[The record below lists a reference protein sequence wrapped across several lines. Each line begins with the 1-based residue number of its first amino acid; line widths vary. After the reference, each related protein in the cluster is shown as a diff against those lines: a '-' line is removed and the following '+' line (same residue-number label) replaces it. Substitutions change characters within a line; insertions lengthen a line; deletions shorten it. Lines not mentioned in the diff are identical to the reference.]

1 MRSFN
6 KMSATFWGSGETG
19 RLLKEYPEATR
30 LLAINLFTNDKALAE
45 PWGLY
50 HYPRASMMEQ
60 LAATPAKVATGL
72 GTLAALG
79 FASFDPLTEWV
90 WVINMAAR
98 QLLIEGRP
106 LAPRDNMS
114 AAANRWYRA
123 CPRNPF
129 LGPYF
134 DMYVGLL
141 HLEDRRDDG
150 GGGAVVV
157 IPPTVTVSVT
167 PSLLPELEAPPAPLA
182 RALSVADQRV
192 AEFDQWWA
200 AYHRKGRNSK
210 SKAREV
216 WMKKKPPFAA
226 VMAGLEHWTA
236 SQRWAE
242 GFVVDAAKW
251 LAEERWL
258 EAPEPAPAAG
268 TSQRTQDVIEALDTG
283 RSIFDLEGM
292 VPEHIRQ
299 APKQLRRG

>member
-6 KMSATFWGSGETG
+6 KMGATFWGSGETG
-19 RLLKEYPEATR
+19 RLLKAHPEATR
-30 LLAINLFTNDKALAE
+30 LLAINLFTNQAALAE

-50 HYPRASMMEQ
+50 HYPRIAIMEQ
-60 LAATPAKVATGL
+60 LAATPAKVAAGL
-72 GTLAALG
+72 STLAELR
-79 FASFDPLTEWV
+79 FAVYDPLTEWV

-98 QLLIEGRP
+98 QLLTEGRP
-106 LAPRDNMS
+106 LAPRDNMA

-141 HLEDRRDDG
+141 HLENRRDDG
-150 GGGAVVV
+150 GGVLLVPPPPVV
-157 IPPTVTVSVT
+157 
-167 PSLLPELEAPPAPLA
+167 EAPPVLLELEAPLA

-192 AEFDQWWA
+192 AEFDQFWA
-200 AYHRKGRNSK
+200 AYHRKGRNSRP
-210 SKAREV
+210 KAREA
-216 WMKKKPPFAA
+216 WMKKKPPFAD
-226 VMAGLEHWTA
+226 VMAGLERWLA

-242 GFVVDAAKW
+242 GYIVDAAKW
-251 LAEERWL
+251 ITEERWL
-258 EAPEPAPAAG
+258 EAPEPAPVAG